1 MIVVTSRASGTRVEL
16 HCCLCR
22 QRLGLTQAWMAFP
35 ADADGAESKWVHEA
49 CVQGCLRRLFDQSH
63 AVLMRAD
70 MALAHLA
77 LALNCTTDE

>member
-1 MIVVTSRASGTRVEL
+1 MIVVTSRSSGTRVEL
-16 HCCLCR
+16 CCCLCFR
-22 QRLGLTQAWMAFP
+22 RLGLTSAWMAFP

-49 CVQGCLRRLFDQSH
+49 CVRGRLRQLFDQSH

-77 LALNCTTDE
+77 LSLNYTDE